1 MNYSIETM
9 EKFTKN
15 KKKKGFSLMEILVA
29 CAIIVSLSVGAFF
42 MFNEG
47 QQTRKMAQMTNDMDA
62 LATGCLAY
70 EALSLESLPPDTLAD
85 LATGLTA
92 DESVDNSAHDN
103 FVTST
108 KSDDGTFL
116 DPWGV
121 EYEYDSAE
129 RTITCTPKDSS
140 GQDMEPVICYF

>member
-1 MNYSIETM
+1 MNYSIEIM

-70 EALSLESLPPDTLAD
+70 EA
-85 LATGLTA
+85 
-92 DESVDNSAHDN
+92 
-103 FVTST
+103 
-108 KSDDGTFL
+108 
-116 DPWGV
+116 
-121 EYEYDSAE
+121 
-129 RTITCTPKDSS
+129 
-140 GQDMEPVICYF
+140 